1 MSLDEIFGHEI
12 FQFGSCFVFRV
23 SDFFIFLKGSDCL
36 HAGIATHACKDI
48 KIVKDELFSAS
59 NAKGNFQFHE
69 NLINYFS

>member
-1 MSLDEIFGHEI
+1 MLWDNEEYSYTRANGLFTL
-12 FQFGSCFVFRV
+12 SS

-59 NAKGNFQFHE
+59 NTKGNFQFHE
-69 NLINYFS
+69 KNN